1 MAIALVKQTV
11 GQGVSAAN
19 QTITAT
25 STAGSLLMLIYSR
38 SGGLATGTVTS
49 VTDTA
54 GNTWTLVTRGSV
66 SGAQHT
72 RIEAW
77 VCPNAAAITSL
88 TVNSG
93 TAQTNSWNVLEFTG
107 AATASPVDAA
117 SPDNSGLASTTTV
130 TTVAVT
136 VTDPA
141 DMVVAATHFA
151 QTTTTGPTP
160 AGWTALT
167 DWEDAAVGSSRGAYR
182 LPAATGSQG
191 AVTWTL
197 TAARTAGVVT
207 VAVKPLNTAQTA
219 TPNGVPAPAATGTPT
234 ATPGAITTTPNGAPL
249 AAATGTPTAT
259 TGTVT
264 AAPSGVTVAAAVGA
278 PAVTAGTVTVT
289 PNGVPAATAVGA
301 VTLTAGTA
309 TATPN
314 GVLVAAAVGAA
325 TVTTGTVTAT
335 VTPDGLPV
343 PVTAGTPTAAAGTA
357 TAAPAGVT
365 TTVAVGA
372 PTVTGT
378 ATATPNGLPAPAAV
392 GAPAAA
398 VQAPSPSGPAGHLTT
413 STQRPTATPAA
424 GRWHAGAVD
433 TTREVSS
440 T

>member
-1 MAIALVKQTV
+1 MAIALIKQTV

-219 TPNGVPAPAATGTPT
+219 TPNGVPAGAATGTPT
-234 ATPGAITTTPNGAPL
+234 ATPGAVTATPNGAPL
-249 AAATGTPTAT
+249 AAAAGTPTI
-259 TGTVT
+259 TGTATVT
-264 AAPSGVTVAAAVGA
+264 AIGVTVAAAMGV

-289 PNGVPAATAVGA
+289 PAGVPAATAAGVA
-301 VTLTAGTA
+301 TVTAGTA

-314 GVLVAAAVGAA
+314 GVPVAAAAGTA

-335 VTPDGLPV
+335 ATPDGLPV
-343 PVTAGTPTAAAGTA
+343 PVAAGTPTAAAGPA

-365 TTVAVGA
+365 TTVTVGA

-378 ATATPNGLPAPAAV
+378 ITATPGGLPAPVAV

-398 VQAPSPSGPAGHLTT
+398 AQAPSPSGPAGHLTT

>member
-1 MAIALVKQTV
+1 MAIALIKQTV

-219 TPNGVPAPAATGTPT
+219 TPNGVAAPAATGTPT
-234 ATPGAITTTPNGAPL
+234 ATPGAVTATPNGAPL
-249 AAATGTPTAT
+249 AAATGTPTI
-259 TGTVT
+259 TGTATVT
-264 AAPSGVTVAAAVGA
+264 AI
-278 PAVTAGTVTVT
+278 
-289 PNGVPAATAVGA
+289 
-301 VTLTAGTA
+301 
-309 TATPN
+309 
-314 GVLVAAAVGAA
+314 GVLVAAAVGAP
-325 TVTTGTVTAT
+325 TVTAGTVTAT
-335 VTPDGLPV
+335 ATPDGLPV
-343 PVTAGTPTAAAGTA
+343 PVAAGTPTAAAGPA
-357 TAAPAGVT
+357 TAAPAGVAAL
-365 TTVAVGA
+365 VAVGA

-378 ATATPNGLPAPAAV
+378 ITATPAGLPAPVAV
-392 GAPAAA
+392 GAPAVA
-398 VQAPSPSGPAGHLTT
+398 VQAPSPSGPAGHLTPA
-413 STQRPTATPAA
+413 TQRPTATPAA